1 MEKKIRI
8 LLFII
13 CICICIFSL
22 YKICIYF
29 IDSIINKIVIN
40 DTISKSIT
48 KVKHNVNS
56 EYTLPIKVDFNV
68 LKNENTD
75 VVGWLY
81 GEGTS
86 INYPVLQSEDND
98 FYLHRLINK
107 KYNSA
112 GSLFM
117 DFRNNSNLEDNNT
130 IIYGHNMKNN
140 TMFGSLDNYKNQNY
154 YNNHKNMFYFT
165 SEKNYLVKIFFGQ
178 TISVDSDIYSLSKI
192 DENEIKNLLNS
203 SDFKSEKINFTEYSK
218 FITLSTCA
226 YDFDGARYILIGV
239 LCEI

>member
-1 MEKKIRI
+1 
-8 LLFII
+8 
-13 CICICIFSL
+13 
-22 YKICIYF
+22 
-29 IDSIINKIVIN
+29 
-40 DTISKSIT
+40 
-48 KVKHNVNS
+48 
-56 EYTLPIKVDFNV
+56 
-68 LKNENTD
+68 
-75 VVGWLY
+75 
-81 GEGTS
+81 
-86 INYPVLQSEDND
+86 
-98 FYLHRLINK
+98 
-107 KYNSA
+107 
-112 GSLFM
+112 M

>member
-1 MEKKIRI
+1 MDTI
-8 LLFII
+8 
-13 CICICIFSL
+13 S
-22 YKICIYF
+22 
-29 IDSIINKIVIN
+29 NKIIIN
-40 DTISKSIT
+40 DTIGKAIT
-48 KVKHNVNS
+48 EVEYNANS
-56 EYTLPIKVDFNV
+56 EYVLPIKVDFNV